1 MKQLYIFFVF
11 TFFSLL
17 VFPQQEK
24 VQEWISQSQEVAD
37 INKKLDLYEKVI
49 RRAYTYRMPEA
60 NMYLDSLCLLSEE
73 HNLLDKQSFCLQM
86 RGVFKSKKHKFEESN
101 NYFFD
106 ALKFAQEIKD
116 TAQVLQL
123 YYNLGNNYSEI
134 GKNDSTRYYY
144 EKIISNTDDPK
155 LLAKTYNQ
163 FGRKYYNILDSL
175 GKSVVVFQKAIDYS
189 KIAKD
194 TIKESRGLLSLG
206 QMYFQIGNYD
216 KSISILK
223 DALKINTVNS
233 STTRTLGA
241 NYAILGEVYI
251 ELKDFQEAI
260 KSFSSALDAYRKAED
275 KFSEAAVLNKLGW
288 CFLNSNEIE
297 KGLKYTD
304 SSKYVLSKYKRK
316 LTIDSDNLLNEGLY
330 AIEKGNYSRA
340 KAKINEAIEGFSE
353 VNHYKGIA
361 SGEALLERVYF
372 LTGDYKKAYQFKQ
385 KSDSLK
391 TRHYNKNIAYQLS
404 EVETRYQ
411 TEKKEKLI
419 ETLRAN
425 DAEKEIEIQKKK
437 IRNLILSIIVFAAL
451 VLISVLLY
459 RNRKNKAELEQE
471 QKRVKDELKTGQLL
485 RVLLSESRAN
495 EKETPG
501 LQDKEFHQFMVSKF
515 KNFNIDLS
523 KYDLEIYLQV
533 AQDKS
538 VKEITDN
545 LKLEKSGVKTR
556 KHNLYE
562 KLKLYRNTDE
572 SKMTQSQAIKFY
584 HDLYIEYQTDRKNN
598 R

>member
-1 MKQLYIFFVF
+1 MKQLYIFLIF
-11 TFFSLL
+11 TLFSSLL
-17 VFPQQEK
+17 FSQQEK
-24 VQEWISQSQEVAD
+24 VQEWVKQSQEATS
-37 INKKLDLYEKVI
+37 INEKLDLYEKVI
-49 RRAYTYRMPEA
+49 RRAYTYRMSEA
-60 NMYLDSLCLLSEE
+60 NKYLDSLCLLSEE
-73 HNLLDKQSFCLQM
+73 HKILDKQSFCLQM
-86 RGVFKSKKHKFEESN
+86 RGVFKSKKHKFEDSN
-101 NYFFD
+101 EYFFD
-106 ALKFAQEIKD
+106 ALEIAKQIKD
-116 TAQVLQL
+116 SAQVLQL

-144 EKIISNTDDPK
+144 EKIIKSTEDPK

-175 GKSVVVFQKAIDYS
+175 GKSVIVFQKAIDYS

-251 ELKDFQEAI
+251 EQKDFQKANI
-260 KSFSSALDAYRKAED
+260 SFFSALDAYRKAED

-288 CFLNSNEIE
+288 CFLNSNELD

-304 SSKYVLSKYKRK
+304 SSKEILSKYKRK

-330 AIEKGNYSRA
+330 AIEKGNYARA
-340 KAKINEAIEGFSE
+340 KVKINEAIEGFRE
-353 VNHYKGIA
+353 VNHYKGIS

-372 LTGDYKKAYQFKQ
+372 LTGDYKKAYQYKQ

-391 TRHYNKNIAYQLS
+391 TRHYNKNIAYQHS

-419 ETLRAN
+419 ETLRAE
-425 DAEKEIEIQKKK
+425 DAEKALEIQKKK
-437 IRNLILSIIVFAAL
+437 IRNLILSIILFVAL
-451 VLISVLLY
+451 ILISFLVY
-459 RNRKNKAELEQE
+459 RNRKNKAELKQE
-471 QKRVKDELKTGQLL
+471 QKRVASEIKTGQLL
-485 RVLLSESRAN
+485 SSLLSESRAN
-495 EKETPG
+495 QKETPG
-501 LQDKEFHQFMVSKF
+501 LKDTVFHQFMTDNF
-515 KNFNIDLS
+515 KIHKIDLS
-523 KYDLEIYLQV
+523 EDDLKTYLQV

-538 VKEITDN
+538 VKEIADALN
-545 LKLEKSGVKTR
+545 LSPSGAKTR

-562 KLKLYRNTDE
+562 KLKMYRNTDE

>member
-1 MKQLYIFFVF
+1 MRQFYILIFF
-11 TFFSLL
+11 TLFSS
-17 VFPQQEK
+17 FSFGQQEK
-24 VQEWISQSQEVAD
+24 VKEWIEQSNKTTD
-37 INKKLDLYEKVI
+37 INEKLNLYEKII

-60 NMYLDSLCLLSEE
+60 DIYLDSLCIQSQEYKI
-73 HNLLDKQSFCLQM
+73 LDKQSFCLQM
-86 RGVFKSKKHKFEESN
+86 RGVFTSKKHKFEDSN
-101 NYFFD
+101 EYFFD
-106 ALKFAQEIKD
+106 ALKLAKQIKD
-116 TAQVLQL
+116 TAQALQL

-144 EKIISNTDDPK
+144 EQIIKNTKDPK
-155 LLAKTYNQ
+155 LLSKTYNQ
-163 FGRKYYNILDSL
+163 FGRKYYNVLDSL
-175 GKSVVVFQKAIDYS
+175 GKSVIVFQKAIDYS

-251 ELKDFQEAI
+251 GQKDFQKAST
-260 KSFSSALDAYRKAED
+260 SFFSALKAYRKAED

-288 CFLNSNEIE
+288 CFLNSNELN

-304 SSKYVLSKYKRK
+304 SSKQILSKYKRK
-316 LTIDSDNLLNEGLY
+316 LTIDSDNHLNEGLY
-330 AIEKGNYSRA
+330 AIEKGNYAPA

-353 VNHYKGIA
+353 VNHYKGI
-361 SGEALLERVYF
+361 SLGEALLERLYF
-372 LTGDYKKAYQFKQ
+372 LTGDYKKAYQYKQ

-419 ETLRAN
+419 ETLRAD
-425 DAEKEIEIQKKK
+425 DAEKEIEIQNKK

-451 VLISVLLY
+451 ILISVLLY
-459 RNRKNKAELEQE
+459 RIRKNKAELKQE
-471 QKRVKDELKTGQLL
+471 QKRVASEIKTGQLL
-485 RVLLSESRAN
+485 TSLLSESRAN
-495 EKETPG
+495 QKETPG
-501 LQDKEFHQFMVSKF
+501 LEDTAFHQFMTDNF
-515 KNFNIDLS
+515 KIHKIDLS
-523 KYDLEIYLQV
+523 EDDLKTYLQV

-538 VKEITDN
+538 VREIADALN
-545 LKLEKSGVKTR
+545 LSQSGAKTR

-562 KLKLYRNTDE
+562 KLKMYRNTDE

-584 HDLYIEYQTDRKNN
+584 HDLYIEFQTDKRNN